1 MATPDGPQH
10 GRYEKS
16 LGLLTT
22 KFVQL
27 LQEADDGVLDLKVAA
42 EILAVRQKRRIYDI
56 TNVLEGIGL
65 IEKKSKNSIR
75 WKGANQNSN
84 SQEFAETL
92 IIIQEEL
99 RLLEDYEKMI
109 DTHKKWVQQ
118 SIRNIMDEFDNRHL
132 CYILPSDLTKVYK
145 GGSLLPIHAPTGTQ
159 LSVPRAEQSGG
170 KCKYTVNLKS
180 LSGPIHVSMVD
191 REKSVK
197 EQVARAA
204 KRTNEEDV
212 KPSLAT
218 KKLKAGGA
226 ENEDPEYQMQ
236 KEFDDMLSGSDTW
249 PLMRLTPPATSLDYM
264 FSLHPSECVSDLFTF
279 AEDVV

>member
-1 MATPDGPQH
+1 MAGGDGTQH

-75 WKGANQNSN
+75 WKGASQNSN

-99 RLLEDYEKMI
+99 RLLEDYEKLI

-118 SIRNIMDEFDNRHL
+118 SIRNIMDEYDNRHL
-132 CYILPSDLTKVYK
+132 GYILPEDLTKVYK
-145 GGSLLPIHAPTGTQ
+145 NGTLLAIHAPTGTQ
-159 LSVPRAEQSGG
+159 LSVPRTEQFSG
-170 KCKYTVNLKS
+170 KINYNVNLKS
-180 LSGPIHVSMVD
+180 IAGPIHVSVID
-191 REKSVK
+191 RVKSVQ
-197 EQVARAA
+197 EPLARA
-204 KRTNEEDV
+204 KRSAEEDV
-212 KPSLAT
+212 KPS
-218 KKLKAGGA
+218 KKAKNTPNA
-226 ENEDPEYQMQ
+226 ENDDPAFMYQ
-236 KEFDDMLSGSDTW
+236 KKFEELISDSDTW
-249 PLMRLTPPATSLDYM
+249 PLMRLTPPPTSQDYM
-264 FSLHPSECVSDLFTF
+264 FSMHATESMSDLFDF
-279 AEDVV
+279 PDK